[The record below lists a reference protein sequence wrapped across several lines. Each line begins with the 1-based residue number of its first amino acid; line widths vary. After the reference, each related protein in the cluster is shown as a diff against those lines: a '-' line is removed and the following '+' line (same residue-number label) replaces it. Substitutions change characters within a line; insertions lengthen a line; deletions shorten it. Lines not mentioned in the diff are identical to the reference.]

1 MAYLQTTCV
10 IGTLA
15 ISASNSCALG
25 SIVISDTMSPGPEF
39 NGNCNLIAI
48 GQNTT
53 LTGSLGLMQVI
64 AIIKEALWVVQNPL
78 FLQEVVRVLE
88 LLLKATQEDIPIIMR
103 EYLLGVLVQ
112 QK

>member
-1 MAYLQTTCV
+1 
-10 IGTLA
+10 
-15 ISASNSCALG
+15 
-25 SIVISDTMSPGPEF
+25 
-39 NGNCNLIAI
+39 
-48 GQNTT
+48 
-53 LTGSLGLMQVI
+53 MQVI